1 MKENINNNNFLFIL
15 FSFVLCTMSLSIVSI
30 SVGFTMRVGNIF
42 ILLLFGLI
50 ILDEARKNKLNESL
64 LIFFLFFTIL
74 LFFISKNSEYSKIGE
89 LKFIIKY
96 GVIFPAVFYIGQWCV
111 QVFTVKRIIRTFE
124 MVMLFYVFM
133 AFLLFVYPIG
143 FLYHDRGPLSGF
155 QGTFFEPGWYA
166 LVVGSTLM
174 TALILRW
181 DYNLNFT
188 IKEYYIYGISLL
200 SIFMSKNKTVWLSVI
215 IILIF
220 LLIMKIFISNSPNTR
235 KSIQKL
241 KSFNSIGIIF
251 IGIIVILV
259 FFTINSLLTEPIIS
273 MAIIEDKLN
282 NERGKAFLAAIK
294 LLENSNWLGAYGLG
308 FIEQYFSVY
317 TDRIIGLGAG
327 SGMIFNSY
335 LDIWISAG
343 ILGLVYHFTLLGMSF
358 SRSHL
363 YTLIIP
369 VYWFIAANTN
379 PVIIDEY
386 YYLFLG
392 ISYGLLL
399 KEKKGKY

>member
-1 MKENINNNNFLFIL
+1 MGLNANN
-15 FSFVLCTMSLSIVSI
+15 SSPEE
-30 SVGFTMRVGNIF
+30 
-42 ILLLFGLI
+42 LI
-50 ILDEARKNKLNESL
+50 ASGQKFD
-64 LIFFLFFTIL
+64 LIFKQHVL
-74 LFFISKNSEYSKIGE
+74 EH
-89 LKFIIKY
+89 
-96 GVIFPAVFYIGQWCV
+96 
-111 QVFTVKRIIRTFE
+111 FE
-124 MVMLFYVFM
+124 D
-133 AFLLFVYPIG
+133 P
-143 FLYHDRGPLSGF
+143 F
-155 QGTFFEPGWYA
+155 Q
-166 LVVGSTLM
+166 
-174 TALILRW
+174 ILR
-181 DYNLNFT
+181 DCNTLLN
-188 IKEYYIYGISLL
+188 KD
-200 SIFMSKNKTVWLSVI
+200 
-215 IILIF
+215 
-220 LLIMKIFISNSPNTR
+220 
-235 KSIQKL
+235 
-241 KSFNSIGIIF
+241 
-251 IGIIVILV
+251 GIIVILV

>member
-1 MKENINNNNFLFIL
+1 
-15 FSFVLCTMSLSIVSI
+15 
-30 SVGFTMRVGNIF
+30 MRIGNIF

-50 ILDEARKNKLNESL
+50 ILDEARKNKLNETL
-64 LIFFLFFTIL
+64 LIFFIFFTFL
-74 LFFISKNSEYSKIGE
+74 LFFISKSSEYSKIGE

-111 QVFTVKRIIRTFE
+111 QTFSIKRIVKTFE
-124 MVMLFYVFM
+124 IVMLFYVFM
-133 AFLLFVYPIG
+133 AFLLYVYPIS
-143 FLYHDRGPLSGF
+143 FLYHDRGALSGF

-174 TALILRW
+174 TAVILRW

-200 SIFMSKNKTVWLSVI
+200 SIFMSKNKTVWLSI
-215 IILIF
+215 IVILIF
-220 LLIMKIFISNSPNTR
+220 LLIMKVFISNNPNTR

-241 KSFNSIGIIF
+241 KSFNSFGIVF
-251 IGIIVILV
+251 IGIIVVIF
-259 FFTINSLLTEPIIS
+259 FFTINSLLPDSIIS
-273 MAIIEDKLN
+273 MAILEDKLN

-294 LLENSNWLGAYGLG
+294 LLENSNWMGAYGLG

-317 TDRIIGLGAG
+317 TDKIIGLGAG

-343 ILGLVYHFTLLGMSF
+343 IIGLFYHFILLGMSF

-392 ISYGLLL
+392 ISFGLLL
-399 KEKKGKY
+399 KEKKGKHI